1 MYQGKRIG
9 CIIPARMGSYR
20 FQDKPFALINGKT
33 MIEHVYKRA
42 ALADFIEDVYVAT
55 PNVEIKDKVE
65 EFGGNVVMTSVEHK
79 RATERVAEAARI
91 LGDDFDIIINLQGDE
106 PLVNPDLLKIAIEPF
121 FEDKS
126 IYCVNLAREIS
137 FKDAKDVNDVK
148 IVCDRDDNALY
159 FSREPI
165 PSRFLNKNEY
175 PYLCEICI
183 MPFTKK
189 SLQLYTELTMYPL
202 EERES
207 IDMLRWLENGYK
219 VKIVKTKEKTFSVDV
234 PNDIQKVEMAM
245 KIDKWS
251 SLY

>member
-1 MYQGKRIG
+1 MYRGKRIG

-42 ALADFIEDVYVAT
+42 ALADFIDAVYVAT

-65 EFGGNVVMTSVEHK
+65 EFGGNVVMTSEGHK
-79 RATERVAEAARI
+79 RATERVAEAALI
-91 LGDDFDIIINLQGDE
+91 LGNDFDIIINLQGDE
-106 PLVNPDLLKIAIEPF
+106 PLVNPDLLKLSIDPF
-121 FEDKS
+121 FEEEN

-137 FKDAKDVNDVK
+137 FEEAKDVHDVK
-148 IVCDRDDNALY
+148 IVCDKDDNALY

-165 PSRFLNKNEY
+165 PSRFLSKDDL
-175 PYLCEICI
+175 PFLCEICI
-183 MPFTKK
+183 MPFTKE
-189 SLQLYTELTMYPL
+189 SLQLYTKLTMYPL

-219 VKIVKTKEKTFSVDV
+219 VKIIKTVEQTFSVDV
-234 PNDIQKVEMAM
+234 PDDIQKVEMTM
-245 KIDKWS
+245 KRDKWT